1 MSDKNQ
7 LFEQELNKEKKMIE
21 VLKTSDLDQSSIE
34 AVLMR
39 VHDEDKRARQL
50 RQLEDH

>member
-1 MSDKNQ
+1 MSDNNH
-7 LFEQELNKEKKMIE
+7 LFERELNKEKEMIE
-21 VLKTSDLDQSSIE
+21 VLKTSNLDQSSIE
-34 AVLMR
+34 AVLTR

>member
-21 VLKTSDLDQSSIE
+21 VLEASDLDQSSIE

>member
-1 MSDKNQ
+1 MSDNNH
-7 LFEQELNKEKKMIE
+7 LFEQELNKEKEMIE
-21 VLKTSDLDQSSIE
+21 VLKASNLDQSSIE